1 MTVRVVIAE
10 DSLLV
15 RAAVVRLLEEAG
27 VDVVGEAGDGDDL
40 VRKVRA
46 HRPDVAVIDI
56 RMPPEH
62 VDEGL
67 QAARVIRRELPE
79 VGILLL
85 SQYVEERYATEL
97 LEHGADGVG
106 YLLKERVADVAQF
119 VEAVHQVAARR
130 SVLDPEVVAHMIGGR
145 RRRQSLDA
153 LDDREREVLARMA
166 EGASNRAIAERM
178 FLSERA
184 VERSITA
191 IFERLGLGA
200 SRQVHR
206 RVLAVL
212 AYLRSSA

>member
-1 MTVRVVIAE
+1 VSVRVVVAE

-15 RAAVVRLLEEAG
+15 RAAVVRLLAEAG
-27 VDVVGEAGDGDDL
+27 IDVVGEAGDGEDL

-46 HRPDVAVIDI
+46 HRPDVAIVDI
-56 RMPPEH
+56 RMPPTH
-62 VDEGL
+62 LDEGI

-97 LEHGADGVG
+97 LEYGAEGVG

-119 VEAVHQVAARR
+119 VEAVRHVAARQA
-130 SVLDPEVVAHMIGGR
+130 VLDPEVVARMLGR
-145 RRRQSLDA
+145 RRRRAVLDA

-178 FLSERA
+178 FLSQRA
-184 VERSITA
+184 VERSVTE
-191 IFERLGLGA
+191 IFDRLGLGA
-200 SRQVHR
+200 SRHVHR

-212 AYLRSSA
+212 AYLRAA

>member
-191 IFERLGLGA
+191 IFERLGLRA
-200 SRQVHR
+200 SRHANR

-212 AYLRSSA
+212 AYLRAA

>member
-27 VDVVGEAGDGDDL
+27 VEVVGEAGDGDDL

-46 HRPDVAVIDI
+46 HRPDVAIIDI

-67 QAARVIRRELPE
+67 QAARAIRRELPG

-119 VEAVHQVAARR
+119 VEAIHQVAARR

-145 RRRQSLDA
+145 RRRRSLDA

-191 IFERLGLGA
+191 IFDRLGLRA
-200 SRQVHR
+200 SRQAHR

-212 AYLRSSA
+212 AYLRAA

>member
-1 MTVRVVIAE
+1 MRVVIAE

-27 VDVVGEAGDGDDL
+27 VAVVGEAGDGDDL

-46 HRPDVAVIDI
+46 HRPDVAIIDI

-67 QAARVIRRELPE
+67 QAARAIRQELPD

-145 RRRQSLDA
+145 RRRHSLDA

-212 AYLRSSA
+212 AYLRAA

>member
-27 VDVVGEAGDGDDL
+27 VAVVGEAGDGDDL

-46 HRPDVAVIDI
+46 HRPDVAIIDI

-67 QAARVIRRELPE
+67 QAARAIRQELPD

-145 RRRQSLDA
+145 RRRHSLDA

-166 EGASNRAIAERM
+166 QGSSNRAIAERM

-191 IFERLGLGA
+191 IFDRLGLRT
-200 SRQVHR
+200 SRHAHR

-212 AYLRSSA
+212 AYLRAA

>member
-1 MTVRVVIAE
+1 VRVVVAE

-27 VDVVGEAGDGDDL
+27 VEVVGQAGDGDDL

-67 QAARVIRRELPE
+67 QAARAIRRELPD

-106 YLLKERVADVAQF
+106 YLLKERVADVAHF

-130 SVLDPEVVAHMIGGR
+130 SVLDPEVVAHMVGGR
-145 RRRQSLDA
+145 RRRQLLDA
-153 LDDREREVLARMA
+153 LDDREREVLAQMA
-166 EGASNRAIAERM
+166 EGASNRAIADRM

-191 IFERLGLGA
+191 IFERLGLRA
-200 SRQVHR
+200 SRQAHR

-212 AYLRSSA
+212 AYLRAA

>member
-15 RAAVVRLLEEAG
+15 RAAVVRLLVEAG
-27 VDVVGEAGDGDDL
+27 VEVVGEAGDGDDL

-106 YLLKERVADVAQF
+106 
-119 VEAVHQVAARR
+119 
-130 SVLDPEVVAHMIGGR
+130 
-145 RRRQSLDA
+145 
-153 LDDREREVLARMA
+153 
-166 EGASNRAIAERM
+166 
-178 FLSERA
+178 
-184 VERSITA
+184 
-191 IFERLGLGA
+191 
-200 SRQVHR
+200 
-206 RVLAVL
+206 
-212 AYLRSSA
+212 

>member
-15 RAAVVRLLEEAG
+15 RAAVVRLLVEAG
-27 VDVVGEAGDGDDL
+27 VEVVGEAGDGDDL

-67 QAARVIRRELPE
+67 QAARAIRQELPD

-191 IFERLGLGA
+191 IFERLGLRA
-200 SRQVHR
+200 SRQAHR

-212 AYLRSSA
+212 AYLRAA